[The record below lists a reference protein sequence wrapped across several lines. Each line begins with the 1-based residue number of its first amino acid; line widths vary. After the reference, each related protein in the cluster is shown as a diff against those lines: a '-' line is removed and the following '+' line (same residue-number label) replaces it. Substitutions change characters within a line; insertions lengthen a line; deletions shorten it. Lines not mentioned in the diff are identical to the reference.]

1 MNKNKVNVINR
12 VKKWVLR
19 LFTSSVFRWIM
30 ENTQFIQFVIDMVMN
45 FII

>member
-1 MNKNKVNVINR
+1 MKKIKVYAINR

-19 LFTSSVFRWIM
+19 LFTSSVCRWIM
-30 ENTQFIQFVIDMVMN
+30 ENKLLIQFVVDIIMN

>member
-1 MNKNKVNVINR
+1 MKKNNANVMNK

>member
-1 MNKNKVNVINR
+1 MKKIKVYAINR

-19 LFTSSVFRWIM
+19 LFTSPVFRWIM

-45 FII
+45 FIV